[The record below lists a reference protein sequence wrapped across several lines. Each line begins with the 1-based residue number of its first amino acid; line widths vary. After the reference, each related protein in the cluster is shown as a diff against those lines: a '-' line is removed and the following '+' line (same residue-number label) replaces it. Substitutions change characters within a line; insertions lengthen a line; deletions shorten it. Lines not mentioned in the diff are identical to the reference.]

1 MKVRPRHMKKYKPR
15 RRRSNKE
22 LQKQQLKDFEH
33 LLEMDL
39 SSFLILSDEGTSK
52 QAQRAR
58 SKMRSDLMKY
68 SSELEAIGRDLGS
81 GFPELI
87 RDYVKSMDEI
97 IKNSLQPLDPSLINS
112 HRKQAERL
120 KKNAL

>member
-1 MKVRPRHMKKYKPR
+1 MKVKPRHMKKYKPR
-15 RRRSNKE
+15 RRRADKE

-39 SSFLILSDEGTSK
+39 SSFLILSEEGTPK
-52 QAQRAR
+52 QVEKAR

-68 SSELEAIGRDLGS
+68 GSELEAIGRDLGS

-87 RDYVKSMDEI
+87 RNYVRSMDTI
-97 IKNSLQPLDPSLINS
+97 IKNSSEVVDPALVNA
-112 HRKQAERL
+112 HRKQASQL
-120 KKNAL
+120 KNKAL

>member
-1 MKVRPRHMKKYKPR
+1 MKVRPRHMKKYRPR
-15 RRRSNKE
+15 RRRSDKD

-39 SSFLILSDEGTSK
+39 SSFLILSEEGTAK
-52 QAQRAR
+52 QAEKAR
-58 SKMRSDLMKY
+58 TKMRSDLNKY
-68 SSELEAIGRDLGS
+68 GSELEAIGRDLGS

-87 RDYVKSMDEI
+87 RDYVKSMSEI
-97 IKNSLQPLDPSLINS
+97 IKNSSDEVDPGLINL

-120 KKNAL
+120 KRNAL